1 MGLARPTISS
11 ARWCCWDIEHDGVSR
26 NTYQTKEAAS
36 RPQSRPRPLRCGRA
50 TLCA

>member
-1 MGLARPTISS
+1 MGLAAYDIVGRDG
-11 ARWCCWDIEHDGVSR
+11 AWHIEHDGVSR